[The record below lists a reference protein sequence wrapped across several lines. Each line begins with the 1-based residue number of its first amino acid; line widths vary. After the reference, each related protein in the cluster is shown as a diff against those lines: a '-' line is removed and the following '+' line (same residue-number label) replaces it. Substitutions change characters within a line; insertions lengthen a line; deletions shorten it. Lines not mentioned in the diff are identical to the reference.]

1 MKDLGDEAELF
12 LHFKV
17 GEDAGA
23 KLVSDVQVRLASMN
37 ATHKRHFAQ
46 RPLRETCGIL

>member
-1 MKDLGDEAELF
+1 MKDLGDEAELL

-17 GEDAGA
+17 GEDARA

-46 RPLRETCGIL
+46 RLLRETCGIL